1 MRRLLTIILLVA
13 LGSGALVPWFEAG
26 AAAATVSAQP
36 ADDEAAGEAA
46 AEVAVELSTLEAE
59 GEFDLLYD
67 LIHPDARAEV
77 PRGAV
82 VGWYENDFAPLGPG
96 EITVT
101 GVEFVAWTWGV
112 TGQTYADTAEV
123 SYAQPFSVEGTT
135 VEGTVHLVEYEGE
148 WRWFFG
154 RSREFVDEQI
164 ARYVPAEP
172 VLQAATEESAELDL
186 IRDDL
191 DEFWSGIAEQ
201 NGLNYEAPEIVLAED
216 AVTSGCGRAEDQ
228 FGAFYCTRDGTIYLE
243 DEFSVFLYDRG
254 DFALALVVAHEWAH
268 HVQAQNGG
276 YLFTASGGNEGDSTL
291 YPIEIELQADCLA
304 GVWAQDAAA
313 RDWLEAGDIEE
324 AVSLSLDIGGDVP
337 GTSVYDDYAHG
348 SGQQRADAFLAGYY
362 DGFAGC
368 NFAL

>member
-1 MRRLLTIILLVA
+1 MRRLLTLVLLVA
-13 LGSGALVPWFEAG
+13 IGFGAGLPWSGAVAAQPVGGE
-26 AAAATVSAQP
+26 AAA
-36 ADDEAAGEAA
+36 EAA
-46 AEVAVELSTLEAE
+46 AEVAVELSVLEAE

-82 VGWYENDFAPLGPG
+82 VGWYENDFAPLGPS

-101 GVEFVAWTWGV
+101 GVEFVEWTWAV
-112 TGQTYADTAEV
+112 TGETYADTAEV
-123 SYAQPFSVEGTT
+123 SYLQPFSVEGTT
-135 VEGTVHLVEYEGE
+135 VESTVHLVEFDGE

-172 VLQAATEESAELDL
+172 VTLDATEESAELAL
-186 IRDDL
+186 IEEDL
-191 DEFWSGIAEQ
+191 DSFWSGIAAQ
-201 NGLNYEAPEIVLAED
+201 NGLIYEAPEVVLVEE
-216 AVTSGCGRAEDQ
+216 AVSSACGRAEDQ
-228 FGAFYCTRDGTIYLE
+228 FGAFYCTGDGTIYLE

-276 YLFTASGGNEGDSTL
+276 FLVTATGGDAANTGDPTL
-291 YPIEIELQADCLA
+291 YTIEIELQADCLA
-304 GVWAQDAAA
+304 GVWAQDAEV
-313 RDWLEAGDIEE
+313 RGWLETGDVEE
-324 AVSLSLDIGGDVP
+324 AVSLSLEVGGDLP
-337 GTSVYDDYAHG
+337 GTSVYDLYAHG
-348 SGQQRADAFLAGYY
+348 SGEQRADAFLAGYY

-368 NFAL
+368 DFAL

>member
-1 MRRLLTIILLVA
+1 MRRLLTRIVLVA
-13 LGSGALVPWFEAG
+13 IGFGAGLSWLGSGVIAAQPVDREAAG
-26 AAAATVSAQP
+26 DAAAA
-36 ADDEAAGEAA
+36 
-46 AEVAVELSTLEAE
+46 VAVELSVLEAE

-67 LIHPDARAEV
+67 LIHPDARAVV

-101 GVEFVAWTWGV
+101 GVEFVEWAWAV
-112 TGQTYADTAEV
+112 TGETYADTAEV
-123 SYAQPFSVEGTT
+123 SYVQPFSVEGTT
-135 VEGTVHLVEYEGE
+135 VESTVHLVAFEGE

-172 VLQAATEESAELDL
+172 VTLDASEEAEELDL
-186 IRDDL
+186 IEEDL
-191 DEFWSGIAEQ
+191 DGFWSGIASQ
-201 NGLNYEAPEIVLAED
+201 NGLTYEAPEVVLVEE
-216 AVTSGCGRAEDQ
+216 AVVSACGRAEDQ

-276 YLFTASGGNEGDSTL
+276 YLVTATGGDTGDPML
-291 YPIEIELQADCLA
+291 YTIEIELQADCLA
-304 GVWAQDAAA
+304 GVWAQDAEV
-313 RDWLEAGDIEE
+313 RGWLEAGDVEE
-324 AVSLSLDIGGDVP
+324 AVSLSLEVGGDLP
-337 GTSVYDDYAHG
+337 GTSIYDVYAHG

-368 NFAL
+368 DFAL